1 MTADST
7 TLAGAARQRALE
19 TAHRAAV
26 LEQGRIVKQGVAAE
40 LAGDPEIAEHYFGQA
55 TA

>member
-19 TAHRAAV
+19 TAHRAAN
-26 LEQGRIVKQGVAAE
+26 
-40 LAGDPEIAEHYFGQA
+40 LAGAPERV
-55 TA
+55 